1 MTQMTLIGWEYFTDH
16 GQFQLGQQ
24 RVTGEMYKGG
34 NYFMEIENCDVL
46 VIFLDNK
53 YVEVS
58 LTSCYYSGRI

>member
-1 MTQMTLIGWEYFTDH
+1 MVN
-16 GQFQLGQQ
+16 FQLGQQ

-34 NYFMEIENCDVL
+34 NNFMEIENCDVL
-46 VIFLDNK
+46 VIFLDNR